1 MTDSVKT
8 PKVFVSHAS
17 EEQDGFVLAFADVY
31 VARDRHLGRQMGILP
46 GDSLVDKIFEE
57 GLKDADA
64 VIVVLS
70 KSSVQK
76 PWVKEELNA
85 SMVKKINSHTK
96 IIPVVIDEC
105 EVPEALQ
112 STVWQR
118 RQNYTATILS
128 SIKSWRRFLSTGSG
142 RRSAG
147 LPNYA
152 VTEFVPIT
160 NLTRIDNLVLK
171 EAGDEIFEHDGIII
185 DAQQFVARCAELG
198 ISPDSVLESLEVLE
212 NRGYVE
218 LTRTLAGIG
227 LFKMTLYGKDEYAN
241 A

>member
-1 MTDSVKT
+1 MDSTKP
-8 PKVFVSHAS
+8 PKVFISHAS
-17 EEQDGFVLAFADVY
+17 EDKDRFVMGFAERLR
-31 VARDRHLGRQMGILP
+31 ARGINAWVDRWEILP

-70 KSSVQK
+70 KTSVHK

-118 RQNYTATILS
+118 I
-128 SIKSWRRFLSTGSG
+128 
-142 RRSAG
+142 
-147 LPNYA
+147 PNLHSYDS
-152 VTEFVPIT
+152 EFD
-160 NLTRIDNLVLK
+160 RI
-171 EAGDEIFEHDGIII
+171 
-185 DAQQFVARCAELG
+185 
-198 ISPDSVLESLEVLE
+198 
-212 NRGYVE
+212 
-218 LTRTLAGIG
+218 
-227 LFKMTLYGKDEYAN
+227 
-241 A
+241 